1 MQTSQSAP
9 SKHAQQTLP
18 VLSYATGAGWAT
30 LGFATSPESAR
41 RLVMKIIDDA
51 SKSLVEKYGFKVVV
65 GRRTDLQ
72 RELNG
77 GPDGYVWSIGKV
89 CATQSTKH

>member
-1 MQTSQSAP
+1 MNTTQP
-9 SKHAQQTLP
+9 VPLKRPQQQLP

-30 LGFATSPESAR
+30 LGFAASPGSAK
-41 RLVMKIIDDA
+41 RLVMKILDDA
-51 SKSLVEKYGFKVVV
+51 SRNLVEKFGFKVFV

-77 GPDGYVWSIGKV
+77 GPDGYVWSIGKT
-89 CATQSTKH
+89 CRR